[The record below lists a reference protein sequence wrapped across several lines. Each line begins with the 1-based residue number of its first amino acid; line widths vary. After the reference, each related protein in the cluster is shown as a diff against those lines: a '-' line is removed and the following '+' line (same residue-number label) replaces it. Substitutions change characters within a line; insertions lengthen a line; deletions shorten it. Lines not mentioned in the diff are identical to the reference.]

1 MTLYLSVLALIYYLV
16 LDRKV
21 LPLLRQPLVQALFLG
36 AVTAQTVLWQ
46 LQAQLPGSPPLHFLG
61 VTCVTLL
68 LGLRL
73 SLLTIPLALTLPLAA
88 TALYHS
94 WLGTPALL
102 WPDAAFYLRWLAL
115 TLVALQSYLSYL
127 LIARYLPAH
136 LFVAIFV
143 SGFLNSLLCGAAFV
157 LWQGLGQFAL
167 ADAASTTQLSEFLL
181 IMPLLAMPEAL
192 LNGMALTLLLV
203 YRPHWVAAFKA
214 D

>member
-1 MTLYLSVLALIYYLV
+1 MTLYLGALALLYYLV

-21 LPLLRQPLVQALFLG
+21 LPLLQQPLVQALFIG
-36 AVTAQTVLWQ
+36 AILVQTVLWQ
-46 LQAQLPGSPPLHFLG
+46 LKAQLPGFPPLHFLG
-61 VTCVTLL
+61 VTCVTLM

-73 SLLTIPLALTLPLAA
+73 SLLSIPLALTLPLVA
-88 TALYHS
+88 TAVYQS
-94 WLGTPALL
+94 WQGIAAPG
-102 WPDAAFYLRWLAL
+102 WPDSPFYLQWLAL
-115 TLVALQSYLSYL
+115 ALVAVQSYLSYL

-157 LWQGLGQFAL
+157 LWQGLGQFVL
-167 ADAASTTQLSEFLL
+167 AEQASTTQLSEYLL

-203 YRPHWVAAFKA
+203 YRPHWVAAFKT